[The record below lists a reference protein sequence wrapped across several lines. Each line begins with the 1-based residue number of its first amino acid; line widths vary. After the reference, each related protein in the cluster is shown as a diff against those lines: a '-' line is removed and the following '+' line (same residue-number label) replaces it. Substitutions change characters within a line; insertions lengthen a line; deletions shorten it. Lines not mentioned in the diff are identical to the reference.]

1 MTHSFRNYKT
11 SGNDCNFENVE
22 RHDVLNSIK
31 HRGSKIMSEVGFN
44 WKANININNL
54 LLQLKKA
61 GNVYTVVYIPVF
73 LKSLQL

>member
-1 MTHSFRNYKT
+1 MP
-11 SGNDCNFENVE
+11 
-22 RHDVLNSIK
+22 
-31 HRGSKIMSEVGFN
+31 EVGFN

-61 GNVYTVVYIPVF
+61 GNVNTVVYIPVF